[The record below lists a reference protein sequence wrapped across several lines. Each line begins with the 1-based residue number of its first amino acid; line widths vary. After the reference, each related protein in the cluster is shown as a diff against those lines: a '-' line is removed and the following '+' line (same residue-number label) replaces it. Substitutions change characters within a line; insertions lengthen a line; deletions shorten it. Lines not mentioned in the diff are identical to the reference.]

1 MKSVSDFRPYQAQAL
16 EFCERVPRGYLA
28 AKAGAGKTA
37 VALAYIDRLMF
48 DRFDCRRV
56 LVVAPKRVVPQW
68 PVEARKWAFGRLLRF
83 SLYLGTKEQRSA
95 ALAADTDVVVCSFEF
110 FPELVKA
117 IKAKDWPFDLVV
129 FDEASRLRNGGRKG
143 SVGWKAM
150 NAISAKTGSRILL
163 MSGSPRPG
171 TAHELYAPVYLLDQ
185 GQRLGKTL
193 GGFRT
198 SYLEPNKVDRY
209 TGRVFSWKLRAGME
223 AALYGDIEDLY
234 FAVAPDL
241 GLPSVVIDRYIALP
255 ADVAQAC
262 QDLQKNQVLDLDDLE
277 LMAPSQG
284 TVAGK
289 LHQMCQGAVFN
300 DKGMPVPLHDEKI
313 EELEEILEEVDGRA
327 IVCVWYS
334 HDRDRVLAR
343 IAGAVDITTPE
354 GLELA
359 KAGKVEVA
367 VLHPASAGHGID
379 GLQEHYSAIV
389 WFAIP
394 ASFELYDQAN
404 KRIIR
409 SGQRETVRV
418 YRIIAANGIADER
431 IVSRLA
437 EKEAEQDEFFRHL
450 QERAPA

>member
-1 MKSVSDFRPYQAQAL
+1 MKSVSDFRPYQAKAL
-16 EFCERVPRGYLA
+16 DFCERVPRGYLA

-68 PVEARKWAFGRLLRF
+68 PQEAKKWAFGRLLRF

-150 NAISAKTGSRILL
+150 NAISAKTASRILL

-241 GLPSVVIDRYIALP
+241 GLPAVTIDRYIALP

-277 LMAPSQG
+277 LLAPSQG

-289 LHQMCQGAVFN
+289 LHQMCQGAVF
-300 DKGMPVPLHDEKI
+300 DGKGRPVPLHDEKL

-343 IAGAVDITTPE
+343 IPGAVDITTPE
-354 GLELA
+354 GLAQA
-359 KAGKVEVA
+359 KAGSVQVA

-431 IVSRLA
+431 IVQRLA

>member
-1 MKSVSDFRPYQAQAL
+1 MKGVEDFRPYQAQAL
-16 EFCERVPRGYLA
+16 DFCERVPRGYLA

-37 VALAYIDRLMF
+37 VALAYIERLMF
-48 DRFDCRRV
+48 DRFECRRV

-83 SLYLGTKEQRSA
+83 SLYLGTKEQRGA

-110 FPELVKA
+110 FPELIKA

-150 NAISAKTGSRILL
+150 NAISAKTPARILL

-223 AALYGDIEDLY
+223 QALYGDISDLY

-241 GLPSVVIDRYIALP
+241 GLPSVTVDRYIALP
-255 ADVAQAC
+255 AEVSQAC
-262 QDLQKNQVLDLDDLE
+262 QDLQKNQVLDLDELE
-277 LMAPSQG
+277 LIAPSQG

-289 LHQMCQGAVFN
+289 LHQMCQGEVF
-300 DKGMPVPLHDEKI
+300 DGKGRVQHLHDEKL

-334 HDRDRVLAR
+334 HDRDRLLAR
-343 IAGAVDITTPE
+343 IPAAVDITTPE
-354 GLELA
+354 GMALA
-359 KAGKVEVA
+359 KRGKVDVA
-367 VLHPASAGHGID
+367 ILHPASAGHGID

-431 IVSRLA
+431 IVQRLA